1 MSTRR
6 EFIALLGGVAAA
18 WPVSARAQPQTV
30 PIVGYLANATAS
42 GFAHFAAAFRRGL
55 GELGYV
61 EGRTVAIDYRWAE
74 GKDDRLPG
82 LVADLIA
89 QRPAVIM
96 ATGGLAPARAAKA
109 ATATIPIVFTGGADP
124 VKAGLVASLNRPG
137 GNATGAVN
145 IETELTAKRLELLR
159 ALVPTAALMRSCLI
173 RLVQLLKR
181 SSLKP
186 SGRHG

>member
-1 MSTRR
+1 MALRR
-6 EFIALLGGVAAA
+6 RDFIAGMAGSAAS
-18 WPVSARAQPQTV
+18 WRLDARAQPQTV

-96 ATGGLAPARAAKA
+96 ATGGLAPAHAAKA
-109 ATATIPIVFTGGADP
+109 ATATIPIVFTGGAD
-124 VKAGLVASLNRPG
+124 KGRWYGSLDGKSISGNTVASLGRDG
-137 GNATGAVN
+137 LFAVN
-145 IETELTAKRLELLR
+145 KDDRVGSATLTERGQRIAKMLIEIANRQQMIE
-159 ALVPTAALMRSCLI
+159 
-173 RLVQLLKR
+173 
-181 SSLKP
+181 
-186 SGRHG
+186 